1 MRLDTMAA
9 AFQRPNLLRRCL
21 AARTH
26 PTRRP
31 TLREQARTLL
41 ALLACLFSITAF
53 AVDLERQ
60 VDFDIPA
67 QSLSAALIQ
76 FSHQAKIQVIASDN
90 ISQQTT
96 QGITGPHTI
105 REALKQ
111 LLGATGLSY
120 RVVGDNSI
128 TIVRD
133 AKTTLSTSGDAGE
146 ETGAVSYQKISSADA
161 SRGSATDKA
170 VLEEVIVTANKRSER
185 LADVPMS
192 AVVLSGQKL
201 TESQATTLQDIVNRV
216 PGLQLVSD
224 SPVDNQL
231 IIRGISIGV
240 GAINSSVA
248 TYVDEVPYTSEGPF
262 ANSSNLA
269 PNLDTYD
276 LARVEVLRGPQGT
289 VYGAN
294 ALGGM
299 LKYVTNLPDPTQF
312 SASFL
317 TGVSSVEHG
326 GVGYEEHGMVNLPLS
341 DTLALRVVANDN
353 RFPGYIDDPS
363 RGESQ
368 INSVDRYGGRAS
380 LLWQADPSL
389 SVRLTAQYQHLEA
402 HDTGDVDVYPG
413 TLQPIFGDLKQEK
426 LIAQPQQ
433 VDNEIYN
440 ATINW
445 DLGFASLTSSTSY
458 TKANPTLTEDYTWAL
473 GSYVS
478 YLLGKNYGTALT
490 ESEPVHSFTQE
501 LRLAWRK
508 SDQWNWMIGGYL
520 TDEHAQEIEA
530 TPPIDLT
537 TGQILYNLQSSL
549 GIYDIASTYRELAAF
564 GDVNYHI
571 TPAFEVGVGGR
582 YSSEKQSYTQQN
594 DGLVTGTDDFTTH
607 SDQDAF
613 TYSADAKYTFNPAAM
628 VYLRVASGFVPGGP
642 NDALPGSP
650 LPETFHS
657 STTTNY
663 EVGVKGAALDGRL
676 NYDFD
681 VFDVE
686 WKDIQLVAAIN
697 GLYGVTNGGAA
708 HSRGVE
714 GAVSYVPI
722 HGLTLSANGAYTD
735 ARLTEDTPASVN
747 GNAGDRLPES
757 PFFSST
763 LSASYEHPLSSAIA
777 GFGGLDWHF
786 TGNRLSEFAV
796 GAPRQTLPHYS
807 MVDLRTGI
815 RVNNYE
821 VTLYVKNATD
831 ARAISEVSAE
841 TTLSGVNAFSASVVT
856 PRTVGLTL
864 SGKY

>member
-1 MRLDTMAA
+1 MLSDTTAA
-9 AFQRPNLLRRCL
+9 AFQRPNILRRCL
-21 AARTH
+21 VRTY

-31 TLREQARTLL
+31 TFRKRARTLL
-41 ALLACLFSITAF
+41 TLLTCLFSFTAF
-53 AVDLERQ
+53 AVDLDRN

-76 FSHQAKIQVIASDN
+76 FSHQARIQVIASDDM
-90 ISQQTT
+90 IRQTT
-96 QGITGPHTI
+96 QGITGTHTI
-105 REALKQ
+105 RDALKQ
-111 LLGATGLSY
+111 LLGATGLGY
-120 RVVGDNSI
+120 RVVGDSSI

-133 AKTTLSTSGDAGE
+133 TRTTLSTSGDAGA
-146 ETGAVSYQKISSADA
+146 ETAAASYEKSTAAESQNSA
-161 SRGSATDKA
+161 SDKA
-170 VLEEVIVTANKRSER
+170 VLEEVVVTANKRSER

-201 TESQATTLQDIVNRV
+201 TESQANTLQDIANRI

-224 SPVDNQL
+224 SPIHNQL

-240 GAINSSVA
+240 GSLNSSVA
-248 TYVDEVPYTSEGPF
+248 TYEDEVPYTSEGPF
-262 ANSSNLA
+262 ADSANLS

-294 ALGGM
+294 ALGGL

-326 GVGYEEHGMVNLPLS
+326 GVGYEAHGMVNLPLS

-363 RGESQ
+363 RGQSQ
-368 INSVDRYGGRAS
+368 INAVDRYGGRVS
-380 LLWQADPSL
+380 LLWQAGPSL
-389 SVRLTAQYQHLEA
+389 SVRLTAAYQHLEA

-413 TLQPIFGDLKQEK
+413 SLKPIFGDLTQEK
-426 LIAQPQQ
+426 LIAQPQR
-433 VDNEIYN
+433 VVNEIYN

-445 DLGFASLTSSTSY
+445 DLDVATLTSSTSY
-458 TKANPTLTEDYTWAL
+458 TKANPTITQDFSWAL
-473 GSYVS
+473 GPYVS
-478 YLLGKNYGTALT
+478 SLLGGNYGDAGTT
-490 ESEPVHSFTQE
+490 SEPVHSVTQE

-508 SDQWNWMIGGYL
+508 DQQWDWMIGGYF
-520 TDEHAQEIEA
+520 TNEGAHEIQA
-530 TPPIDLT
+530 SPPIDLS
-537 TGQILYNLQSSL
+537 TGRLLYNLQSSL
-549 GIYDIASTYRELAAF
+549 GIYDITSTYREFAAF
-564 GDVNYHI
+564 GDVNYRI

-582 YSSEKQSYTQQN
+582 YSSEKQSYQQIN
-594 DGLVTGTDDFTTH
+594 DGLLTGTDDFTTH
-607 SDQDAF
+607 SDQDAA
-613 TYSADAKYTFNPAAM
+613 TYSADAKYKFNPMAM

-642 NDALPGSP
+642 NDIVPGSS

-663 EVGVKGAALDGRL
+663 EAGIKGAAMDGRL

-686 WKDIQLVAAIN
+686 WKDIQLVAAIG
-697 GLYGVTNGGAA
+697 GLYATTNGGAA
-708 HSRGVE
+708 HSRGAE
-714 GAVSYVPI
+714 GAVSYVPTK
-722 HGLTLSANGAYTD
+722 GLSLSANAAYTD
-735 ARLTEDTPASVN
+735 ARLTQPTPASVG
-747 GNAGDRLPES
+747 GNAGDRLAES

-763 LSASYEHPLSSAIA
+763 LSASYEHSLSSMIV
-777 GFGGLDWHF
+777 GFGGVDWRH
-786 TGNRLSEFAV
+786 TGDRLSEFQV
-796 GAPRQTLPHYS
+796 GAPRQTLPGYS
-807 MVDLRTGI
+807 MVDLRAGV
-815 RVNNYE
+815 RVKSYE
-821 VTLYVKNATD
+821 LTLYVKNASD

-841 TTLSGVNAFSASVVT
+841 TVNGSNAYSASLVT